1 MAVTRYGAVFAVREY
16 RPMFVAHVISML
28 GTMVAEVALSVL
40 VYRSTGSPFLTAA
53 TFAVG
58 FVPYALGGTVLAS
71 IADRY
76 PTRTVLVWCNLLSA
90 LLIAA
95 MAVPGLP
102 VAALL
107 GLRFA
112 SATVAPVFG
121 AARAASIPEIV
132 PGPAAVLARSL
143 IRVVTQSSQLV
154 GFAVGGLLLVAV
166 SPRFALAG
174 EAAGFVLSALLLRL
188 GTRWRPARG
197 GTGRTMLGD
206 SVHGLRAVFGAPR
219 IRVLLALWWV
229 PPVFAVAPEALAAP
243 YAHGIGQGSVGLGL
257 LMTAVPAGTVLGE
270 LGAGM
275 LSARLRSRLVLPLA
289 SASLLPLTVF
299 AVHPGLPVAVLALFG
314 AGLCS
319 AYLVGLDQWF
329 LAAVPEQLA
338 GRAMAVNSGGLMLG
352 QAIGMAAAG
361 AAAEYLAP
369 HLVVVTAALL
379 GLGATAATV
388 HRVRRSATAPADRP
402 LADAPTG

>member
-58 FVPYALGGTVLAS
+58 FVPYALGGTLLAS

-76 PTRTVLVWCNLLSA
+76 PTRTVLVWCNLVSA
-90 LLIAA
+90 ALIAT

-102 VAALL
+102 VVALL

-112 SATVAPVFG
+112 SATVAPIFG

-143 IRVVTQSSQLV
+143 IRVVTQSAQLV
-154 GFAVGGLLLVAV
+154 GFAVGGLLLVVV

-197 GTGRTMLGD
+197 GTGGSMLGD
-206 SVHGLRAVFGAPR
+206 SVRGLRAVFGAPR
-219 IRVLLALWWV
+219 IRALLALWWV

-243 YAHGIGQGSVGLGL
+243 YAHGIGRGSVGLGL
-257 LMTAVPAGTVLGE
+257 LMTAVPAGAVCGE
-270 LGAGM
+270 LGAGL

-289 SASLLPLTVF
+289 TGSLLPLTVF
-299 AVHPGLPVAVLALFG
+299 VVHPGLLVAVLALFA

-329 LAAVPEQLA
+329 LAAVPEPLA
-338 GRAMAVNSGGLMLG
+338 GQAMAVNSGGLMLG

-361 AAAEYLAP
+361 AAAEYVAP
-369 HLVVVTAALL
+369 HRVVVIAALL

-388 HRVRRSATAPADRP
+388 HRVRRSATAPADRT
-402 LADAPTG
+402 LAGAPTC

>member
-1 MAVTRYGAVFAVREY
+1 MAVTRYRAVFAVREY
-16 RPMFVAHVISML
+16 RPVFLAHVISML

-40 VYRSTGSPFLTAA
+40 VYRTTGSAFLTAA

-76 PTRTVLVWCNLLSA
+76 PTRSVLVGCNLLSA
-90 LLIAA
+90 VLVAA

-102 VAALL
+102 VGALL
-107 GLRFA
+107 ALRFA
-112 SATVAPVFG
+112 SATVTPIFG

-143 IRVVTQSSQLV
+143 IRVVTQAAQLA
-154 GFAVGGLLLVAV
+154 GFAVGGLLLVLV
-166 SPRFALAG
+166 SPRFALVG
-174 EAAGFVLSALLLRL
+174 EAAGFVVSALLLRI

-197 GTGRTMLGD
+197 GAGSMLGD
-206 SVHGLRAVFGAPR
+206 SVRGLRAVFGAPR
-219 IRVLLALWWV
+219 IRALLALWWV

-243 YAHGIGQGSVGLGL
+243 YAHGIGQGPVGLGL

-270 LGAGM
+270 LGAGL
-275 LSARLRSRLVLPLA
+275 LSERLRSRLVLPLA
-289 SASLLPLTVF
+289 IGSLAPLTAFV
-299 AVHPGLPVAVLALFG
+299 VHPGLPVAVLALFG

-329 LAAVPEQLA
+329 LAAVPERLA

-352 QAIGMAAAG
+352 QAVGMAAAG

-369 HLVVVTAALL
+369 HLVVVVAAVL
-379 GLGATAATV
+379 GLGATAVTAQ
-388 HRVRRSATAPADRP
+388 RVRRSATLLVEPA
-402 LADAPTG
+402 LADTSTG